1 MLKKYVK
8 PEAEM
13 KSFEAIEKIASN
25 LNDWTSSR
33 GSGLG
38 LGNGSSSYTTS
49 YRMSSLVQQG

>member
-13 KSFEAIEKIASN
+13 KSFEAIEKVASN
-25 LNDWTSSR
+25 LSDWTSGR

-49 YRMSSLVQQG
+49 YRMSSLMQQG